1 MTSPELPR
9 LFVALTVL
17 ASVLASGHLGAT
29 TNPPAA
35 AGATAPGDLA
45 LPAETTHVTGLRRGH
60 AYRYYVEGDSFRRG
74 ERIDAA
80 SLALPSPV
88 LEEAR
93 GTYMKIDT
101 PAGPMWLERI
111 QLVLDRTKQVQ
122 AKCPPGL
129 SQRPDVR
136 IAGVSGV
143 GEGC

>member
-1 MTSPELPR
+1 MTSLPLPR
-9 LFVALTVL
+9 LFPALTALACVL
-17 ASVLASGHLGAT
+17 AAGNLSAT
-29 TNPPAA
+29 IHPPAA
-35 AGATAPGDLA
+35 ASPGHVTP
-45 LPAETTHVTGLRRGH
+45 PAEATRVTGLRRGH

-74 ERIDAA
+74 ERIDAD
-80 SLALPSPV
+80 SLELPRPV

-93 GTYMKIDT
+93 GTYVKIDT

-111 QLVLDRTKQVQ
+111 QLVLDRAKQVQ
-122 AKCPPGL
+122 AECPPGL